1 MAVNVGALAAVGS
14 GVVLTWSAIQNQKI
28 TVTLQD
34 VVSGKKPQPGPMSP
48 SVGSAGGGGGSGG
61 SAPESP
67 AQLSANQALGKTMAA
82 AYGWG
87 SGSQWNA
94 LYALWMRES
103 GWNNLAK
110 NPTSGA
116 YGIPQALPA
125 SKMYGG
131 TSSATLQIQWGLG
144 YISQRYGSPEA
155 AWAHE
160 EQFGWY

>member
-1 MAVNVGALAAVGS
+1 MPVSAGALAATGA
-14 GVVLTWSAIQNQKI
+14 GIVLVWSAIENQKI

-34 VVSGKKPQPGPMSP
+34 IVSGKKPQPGPMS
-48 SVGSAGGGGGSGG
+48 SGASAGGGGDSGGG

-67 AQLSANQALGKTMAA
+67 AQLTHNEALGKAMAA
-82 AYGWG
+82 AYGWTG
-87 SGSQWNA
+87 DQWNA
-94 LYALWMRES
+94 LYNLWERES
-103 GWNNLAK
+103 GWNNQAE
-110 NPTSGA
+110 NASSGA

-131 TSSATLQIQWGLG
+131 TSSPTLQIQWGLG
-144 YISQRYGSPEA
+144 YISQRYGSPEG

>member
-1 MAVNVGALAAVGS
+1 MPVNVGALTALGA
-14 GVVLTWSAIQNQKI
+14 GVVLTWSAIENQKI

-34 VVSGKKPQPGPMSP
+34 IISGKKPQPGPMS
-48 SVGSAGGGGGSGG
+48 SGSSAGGGGGSGG

-67 AQLSANQALGKTMAA
+67 AQLSANEQLGKTLAM

-87 SGSQWNA
+87 SGAQWNA
-94 LYALWMRES
+94 LYALWERES
-103 GWNNLAK
+103 GWNNLAE
-110 NPTSGA
+110 NASSGA

-131 TSSATLQIQWGLG
+131 TSSPTLQIQWGLG
-144 YISQRYGSPEA
+144 YISSTYGSPEG

>member
-1 MAVNVGALAAVGS
+1 MAVNVGALTSLGA
-14 GVVLTWSAIQNQKI
+14 GVVLAWSGIQNQKI

-34 VVSGKKPQPGPMSP
+34 IVSGKKPQPGPMSP
-48 SVGSAGGGGGSGG
+48 GVTAGGSGG
-61 SAPESP
+61 AGGSAPASP
-67 AQLSANQALGKTMAA
+67 SQLSANQALGKTMAA

-87 SGSQWNA
+87 SGGQWDA

-103 GWNNLAK
+103 GWDNNAV
-110 NPTSGA
+110 NQSSGA
-116 YGIPQALPA
+116 LGIPQALPP

-131 TSSATLQIQWGLG
+131 TRSAALQIQWGLG